1 MSLRRYLKEL
11 ASDIELL
18 ENNGLIKEAT
28 VLHEKFIR
36 VATFPHR
43 KDVLVDRSFEDAD
56 RWEDDQK
63 LMDQANEDYYGEM
76 KDNPDEGIVDDS
88 LASDFDHET
97 NEMNLTDDADN
108 DHESVYG
115 LINQLK
121 DKLSSDRDAL
131 SLLKQLE
138 DMYDSSAMGER

>member
-56 RWEDDQK
+56 RWEDNQK

-76 KDNPDEGIVDDS
+76 KDNPDESIVDDS

>member
-56 RWEDDQK
+56 RWEDNQK

-76 KDNPDEGIVDDS
+76 KDNPDEDIVDDS

>member
-1 MSLRRYLKEL
+1 MSLRRYLKKL

-76 KDNPDEGIVDDS
+76 KDNPDEDIVDDS

-115 LINQLK
+115 LINQLR

>member
-63 LMDQANEDYYGEM
+63 LTDQANEDYYGEM
-76 KDNPDEGIVDDS
+76 KDNPDEDIVDDS

>member
-76 KDNPDEGIVDDS
+76 KDNPDEDIVDDS
-88 LASDFDHET
+88 LASDFDHDT

-108 DHESVYG
+108 EHESVYG
-115 LINQLK
+115 LINQLR
-121 DKLSSDRDAL
+121 DKLSSDSAAL

>member
-28 VLHEKFIR
+28 ILHEKFIR

-43 KDVLVDRSFEDAD
+43 KDHLIDRSFEDAD
-56 RWEDDQK
+56 RWEDEEK
-63 LMDQANEDYYGEM
+63 LRAQANEDYYGEL
-76 KDNPDEGIVDDS
+76 KDNPDEDIVDDS
-88 LASDFDHET
+88 LASDFDHDT
-97 NEMNLTDDADN
+97 NEMSLTDDADT
-108 DHESVYG
+108 DHEEVYG

-121 DKLSSDRDAL
+121 EKLSSDSAAL

>member
-63 LMDQANEDYYGEM
+63 LTDQANEDYYGEM
-76 KDNPDEGIVDDS
+76 KDNPDENIVDDS

>member
-63 LMDQANEDYYGEM
+63 LTDQANEDYYGEM
-76 KDNPDEGIVDDS
+76 KDNPDEDIVDDS

-115 LINQLK
+115 LINQLR

>member
-1 MSLRRYLKEL
+1 
-11 ASDIELL
+11 
-18 ENNGLIKEAT
+18 
-28 VLHEKFIR
+28 
-36 VATFPHR
+36 
-43 KDVLVDRSFEDAD
+43 
-56 RWEDDQK
+56 
-63 LMDQANEDYYGEM
+63 MDQANEDYYGEM

-97 NEMNLTDDADN
+97 NEMNLPDDADN

>member
-76 KDNPDEGIVDDS
+76 KDNPDEDIVDDS

>member
-56 RWEDDQK
+56 RWEDEEK
-63 LMDQANEDYYGEM
+63 LRAQANEDYYGEL
-76 KDNPDEGIVDDS
+76 KDNPDEDIVDDS

>member
-1 MSLRRYLKEL
+1 M

-76 KDNPDEGIVDDS
+76 KDNPDEDIVDDS
-88 LASDFDHET
+88 LASDFDHDT

-108 DHESVYG
+108 EHESVYG
-115 LINQLK
+115 LINQLR
-121 DKLSSDRDAL
+121 DKLSSDSAAL

>member
-56 RWEDDQK
+56 KWEDDQK

-76 KDNPDEGIVDDS
+76 KDNPDEDIVDDS

-115 LINQLK
+115 LINQLR

>member
-1 MSLRRYLKEL
+1 MSLRRYLKDL

-63 LMDQANEDYYGEM
+63 LMNQANEDYYGEM
-76 KDNPDEGIVDDS
+76 KDNPDEDIVDDS

-115 LINQLK
+115 LINQLR

>member
-63 LMDQANEDYYGEM
+63 LTDPANEDYYGEM
-76 KDNPDEGIVDDS
+76 KDNPDEDIVDDS

-115 LINQLK
+115 LINQLR

>member
-76 KDNPDEGIVDDS
+76 KDNPDENIVDDS

-115 LINQLK
+115 LINQLR
-121 DKLSSDRDAL
+121 DKLSSDSAAL

>member
-28 VLHEKFIR
+28 ILHEKFIR

-43 KDVLVDRSFEDAD
+43 KDQLIDRSFEDAD
-56 RWEDDQK
+56 RWEDEEK
-63 LMDQANEDYYGEM
+63 LRAQANEDYYGEL
-76 KDNPDEGIVDDS
+76 KDNPDEDIVDDS
-88 LASDFDHET
+88 LASDFDLDT
-97 NEMNLTDDADN
+97 NEMSLTDDADT
-108 DHESVYG
+108 DHEEVYG

-121 DKLSSDRDAL
+121 EKLSSDSAAL

-138 DMYDSSAMGER
+138 DMYDASAMGER

>member
-76 KDNPDEGIVDDS
+76 KDNPDENIVDDS

>member
-76 KDNPDEGIVDDS
+76 KDNPDEDIVDDS

-115 LINQLK
+115 LINQLR

>member
-43 KDVLVDRSFEDAD
+43 KDELVDRSFEDAD

-76 KDNPDEGIVDDS
+76 KDNPDEDKVDDS
-88 LASDFDHET
+88 LGLDFDHDT
-97 NEMNLTDDADN
+97 NEMSLTDDADN
-108 DHESVYG
+108 DHEEVYG

-121 DKLSSDRDAL
+121 EKLSSDSAAL
-131 SLLKQLE
+131 NLLKQLE

>member
-1 MSLRRYLKEL
+1 LKEL

-76 KDNPDEGIVDDS
+76 KDNPDEDIVDDS
-88 LASDFDHET
+88 LASDFDHDT

-108 DHESVYG
+108 EHESVYG
-115 LINQLK
+115 LINQLR
-121 DKLSSDRDAL
+121 DKLSSDSAAL

>member
-11 ASDIELL
+11 ASDSELL

-63 LMDQANEDYYGEM
+63 LTDQANEDYYGEM
-76 KDNPDEGIVDDS
+76 KDNPDEDIVDDS